1 MFGAFLG
8 YFQDVVGALQSF
20 FADAVDF
27 VAGND
32 GDFLPCFGGVELQG
46 YGGVGLFEG
55 ADCPAVGAEGVDG
68 LEGGGPVVPFH
79 GVFGAEGCFVDV
91 GMRGQG
97 CDAAEMKGC
106 DAEGVGGAQQ
116 GADVVGAA
124 DVVGDEADGQL
135 GEKAIVGQADACEF
149 GDVFLEHG
157 AKVTKKMTPRA
168 SRRRVSHNLTVK

>member
-1 MFGAFLG
+1 M
-8 YFQDVVGALQSF
+8 
-20 FADAVDF
+20 
-27 VAGND
+27 
-32 GDFLPCFGGVELQG
+32 
-46 YGGVGLFEG
+46 
-55 ADCPAVGAEGVDG
+55 
-68 LEGGGPVVPFH
+68 PFH